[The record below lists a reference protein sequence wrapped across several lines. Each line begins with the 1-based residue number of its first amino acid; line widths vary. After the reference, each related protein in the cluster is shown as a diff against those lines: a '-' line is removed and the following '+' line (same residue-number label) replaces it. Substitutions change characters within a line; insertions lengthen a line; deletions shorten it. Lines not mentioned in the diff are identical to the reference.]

1 MNRICTIL
9 AEEKEGWA
17 FANINMRPFYSEGSK
32 TLGYEI
38 VEQLGWEAPDNII
51 CPGGSGSLFTKV
63 WKGISEFEKLGF
75 IDYVKT
81 KMHIAQAQGC
91 SPIINAIDNNNNTP
105 KGVFWNSKLS
115 QDLRLNIILDKI
127 LQNSKSDKFSIADIG
142 CGYGRLYEIIR
153 ERKLDGKV
161 QYHGFDINQKIISFC
176 KNNIDFENIK
186 FSVSAFPLNETD
198 YVVMSGTY
206 NLTPTNNISLWE
218 DYIIKNLTTNWKLV
232 QKAMIFNFLIKEKRK
247 IEKKLYYTEL
257 SWIKKICER
266 NFCDPEVIK
275 HNLLTVS
282 YTHLTLPTKA

>member
-1 MNRICTIL
+1 MNFI
-9 AEEKEGWA
+9 
-17 FANINMRPFYSEGSK
+17 K
-32 TLGYEI
+32 TLIYKLLNKQI
-38 VEQLGWEAPDNII
+38 SNIYNKR
-51 CPGGSGSLFTKV
+51 F
-63 WKGISEFEKLGF
+63 
-75 IDYVKT
+75 
-81 KMHIAQAQGC
+81 
-91 SPIINAIDNNNNTP
+91 NNYNNTP

-127 LQNSKSDKFSIADIG
+127 LQNTKSDEFSIADIG

-153 ERKLDGKV
+153 ERKLDGRV

-186 FSVSAFPLNETD
+186 FSISAFPLNETD

-218 DYIIKNLTTNWKLV
+218 DYIIKNLTSNWKLV
-232 QKAMIFNFLIKEKRK
+232 QKAMIFNCLIKEKRK

-257 SWIKKICER
+257 SWIQKICER

-275 HNLLTVS
+275 HNLLKDDITII
-282 YTHLTLPTKA
+282 LKK

>member
-1 MNRICTIL
+1 MTFLKIL
-9 AEEKEGWA
+9 IYKLLNKQIS
-17 FANINMRPFYSEGSK
+17 NIYNKRF
-32 TLGYEI
+32 
-38 VEQLGWEAPDNII
+38 DN
-51 CPGGSGSLFTKV
+51 F
-63 WKGISEFEKLGF
+63 
-75 IDYVKT
+75 
-81 KMHIAQAQGC
+81 
-91 SPIINAIDNNNNTP
+91 NNTP

-127 LQNSKSDKFSIADIG
+127 LQNSKSDEFSIADIG

-176 KNNIDFENIK
+176 KKNIDFENIK
-186 FSVSAFPLNETD
+186 FSISAFPLNETD

-218 DYIIKNLTTNWKLV
+218 DYIIKNLTSNWKLV
-232 QKAMIFNFLIKEKRK
+232 QKAMIFNCLIKEKRK

-257 SWIKKICER
+257 SWIQKICER

-275 HNLLTVS
+275 HNLLKDDITII
-282 YTHLTLPTKA
+282 LKK

>member
-1 MNRICTIL
+1 M
-9 AEEKEGWA
+9 A
-17 FANINMRPFYSEGSK
+17 FIK
-32 TLGYEI
+32 TLIYKLLNKQI
-38 VEQLGWEAPDNII
+38 SNIYNKRFDN
-51 CPGGSGSLFTKV
+51 F
-63 WKGISEFEKLGF
+63 
-75 IDYVKT
+75 
-81 KMHIAQAQGC
+81 
-91 SPIINAIDNNNNTP
+91 NNTP

-127 LQNSKSDKFSIADIG
+127 LQNSKSDEFSIADIG

-186 FSVSAFPLNETD
+186 FSISALPLNETD

-218 DYIIKNLTTNWKLV
+218 DYIIKNLTSNWKLV
-232 QKAMIFNFLIKEKRK
+232 QKAMIFNCLIKEKRK

-257 SWIKKICER
+257 SWIQKICER

-275 HNLLTVS
+275 HNLLKDDITII
-282 YTHLTLPTKA
+282 LKK

>member
-1 MNRICTIL
+1 MTFIKILIYKLLNKQIAYIYNNRFDT
-9 AEEKEGWA
+9 
-17 FANINMRPFYSEGSK
+17 F
-32 TLGYEI
+32 
-38 VEQLGWEAPDNII
+38 
-51 CPGGSGSLFTKV
+51 
-63 WKGISEFEKLGF
+63 
-75 IDYVKT
+75 
-81 KMHIAQAQGC
+81 
-91 SPIINAIDNNNNTP
+91 NNTP

-127 LQNSKSDKFSIADIG
+127 LQNAKSDEFSIADIG

-186 FSVSAFPLNETD
+186 FSISALPLNETD

-206 NLTPTNNISLWE
+206 NLTPTNNIPLWE
-218 DYIIKNLTTNWKLV
+218 DYIIKNLTRNWKLV
-232 QKAMIFNFLIKEKRK
+232 QKAMIFNCLIKEKRK

-257 SWIKKICER
+257 SWIQKICER

-275 HNLLTVS
+275 HNLLKDDITII
-282 YTHLTLPTKA
+282 LKK